1 MKILIGSSALK
12 RLGFDVKTTDTDYF
26 YLEGEPR
33 PDGDSHALPPELF
46 NLLLKYCIKIED
58 DLYYTSKCALYTI
71 KESHLEW
78 DIFWF
83 KHAFDVIM
91 LQRNGAYRLDDLY
104 FAFKDFW
111 KKAHGY
117 KTRLSLDRSKD
128 DFFNDAV
135 VKKYDHDWL
144 HEVVA
149 RPNPPLYTLALSD
162 NAEVMIDRVK
172 FDKLMHSQKL
182 NMFREEMCVI
192 ALERW
197 VIPSE
202 GKIHPALAY
211 LYAVQKTITNL
222 TKNWASQFILDNL
235 HWYLSVFDRTFYN
248 NYLEATDQKK
258 PSFIIDGEL
267 EVVQQ
272 RGNNIVQYVFQDES
286 GNYYKSYGML
296 DRRNVVLN
304 WECFDWLIPVKPVT
318 KTISVYEEVTNSN
331 VQNPN

>member
-1 MKILIGSSALK
+1 MKILIGSSALN
-12 RLGFDVKTTDTDYF
+12 LMGFYIKAHDLDYF
-26 YLEGEPR
+26 YIEGDKR
-33 PDGDSHALPPELF
+33 PDGDSHALPADLF
-46 NLLLKYCIKIED
+46 NLLLKYCIKLDEN
-58 DLYYTSKCALYTI
+58 LYHVSKCALYTI

-83 KHAFDVIM
+83 KHAIDVIM
-91 LQRNGAYRLDDLY
+91 LERRGAYRIDELY
-104 FAFKDFW
+104 YAFKDFW
-111 KKAHGY
+111 KKTHGY
-117 KTRLSLDRSKD
+117 KSRLSLDRSKD

-149 RPNPPLYTLALSD
+149 SPNPPLYTLALSD
-162 NAEVMIDRVK
+162 NAEVMIDRAK
-172 FDKLMHSQKL
+172 FDKLPFESKL

-197 VIPSE
+197 VIPSD

-235 HWYLSVFDRTFYN
+235 SWYLNNFDRKFFN
-248 NYLEATDQKK
+248 NFLTATGKEI

-267 EVVQQ
+267 TTVHCKT
-272 RGNNIVQYVFQDES
+272 GHAIVEYVHQDES
-286 GNYYKSYGML
+286 GQFYKAYDMT
-296 DRRNVVLN
+296 DREGNRIS
-304 WECFDWLIPVKPVT
+304 WECSEWLIPVKPVT
-318 KTISVYEEVTNSN
+318 KTIAVYEEV
-331 VQNPN
+331 